1 MLESKM
7 ISRRF
12 FPLVQNV
19 KRTYFQ
25 GGSSKEVKVEEHERF
40 IPKVNTKYIYN
51 LIYELINL

>member
-1 MLESKM
+1 M